1 LHRIATYSF
10 ISGTVSPTEKQ
21 QPESAA
27 NSLKCSSSC
36 DMSKQATNSLTSPQT
51 FDSQGSHSSNKST
64 CAKNLPTIA
73 KNSLTTVSENI
84 EPPGSPF
91 KSRKSALK
99 SRVPVKYNLSSMPIL
114 NFHDDE
120 EEVKKKIEAFTQSS
134 NEDLMNHFVA
144 QPLVTILAETH
155 DVDLAVDH
163 FLSNSEIFQ
172 SFNQVLEE
180 FSANEST
187 LNMASSLENPGKL
200 FTQLFLFQN

>member
-1 LHRIATYSF
+1 MLAAQALGSMSGSV
-10 ISGTVSPTEKQ
+10 ISSRAADNSPK
-21 QPESAA
+21 
-27 NSLKCSSSC
+27 SSS
-36 DMSKQATNSLTSPQT
+36 DSKHTTNSLTTPKP
-51 FDSQGSHSSNKST
+51 FDSERSHSSN
-64 CAKNLPTIA
+64 NLPTVA
-73 KNSLTTVSENI
+73 RNSSMTPKVSENI

-99 SRVPVKYNLSSMPIL
+99 SRVPVKYKLTSMPIL

-155 DVDLAVDH
+155 DVDQAVEH

-180 FSANEST
+180 FSVHE
-187 LNMASSLENPGKL
+187 SSLNSTATNLDDQGILILAL
-200 FTQLFLFQN
+200 FRQLHLKIPHDESAE

>member
-1 LHRIATYSF
+1 M
-10 ISGTVSPTEKQ
+10 SGI
-21 QPESAA
+21 AA
-27 NSLKCSSSC
+27 NSTKSSSSR
-36 DMSKQATNSLTSPQT
+36 DTSRQMTSSSTASRSTNI
-51 FDSQGSHSSNKST
+51 ST
-64 CAKNLPTIA
+64 CAINLPTVACHSDSTTA
-73 KNSLTTVSENI
+73 KVSEHI

-99 SRVPVKYNLSSMPIL
+99 TRVPVKHKLSSMPIL
-114 NFHDDE
+114 TFNDEE

-155 DVDLAVDH
+155 DVDQAVEH

-180 FSANEST
+180 FSAHEST
-187 LNMASSLENPGKL
+187 MNCTPTNQDCQGILA
-200 FTQLFLFQN
+200 